1 MQIILVVALPEDS
14 DYVFGKLVDTQI
26 SISIFLRI
34 CKVLNFD
41 FNDLSY
47 IKQISSRESSKCYE
61 IYIYTNWTVF
71 ISSLVLKGQLMLKG
85 FFKKNDWQVI
95 YDSLL

>member
-47 IKQISSRESSKCYE
+47 IKQISSREAVNAMK
-61 IYIYTNWTVF
+61 F
-71 ISSLVLKGQLMLKG
+71 IFIPIGQ
-85 FFKKNDWQVI
+85 F
-95 YDSLL
+95 

>member
-47 IKQISSRESSKCYE
+47 IKQISSRESSKCHE
-61 IYIYTNWTVF
+61 IYIYINWTVL

-85 FFKKNDWQVI
+85 FF
-95 YDSLL
+95 

>member
-34 CKVLNFD
+34 CEVLNFG

-47 IKQISSRESSKCYE
+47 IKQISSKESSKCHE
-61 IYIYTNWTVF
+61 IYIYTNWTVLM
-71 ISSLVLKGQLMLKG
+71 SSLALKGQLMLKG
-85 FFKKNDWQVI
+85 FFLKK
-95 YDSLL
+95 

>member
-47 IKQISSRESSKCYE
+47 IKQISSRESSKCHE
-61 IYIYTNWTVF
+61 IYIYTNWTVL

-85 FFKKNDWQVI
+85 FFKKND
-95 YDSLL
+95 

>member
-47 IKQISSRESSKCYE
+47 IKQISSRESSKCHE
-61 IYIYTNWTVF
+61 IYIYTTWTVL

-85 FFKKNDWQVI
+85 FF
-95 YDSLL
+95 

>member
-14 DYVFGKLVDTQI
+14 DYVFGKLADTQI

-34 CKVLNFD
+34 CKVLNFG

>member
-34 CKVLNFD
+34 CKVLNFG

-47 IKQISSRESSKCYE
+47 IKQISSKESSKCHE
-61 IYIYTNWTVF
+61 IYIYTNWTVL

-85 FFKKNDWQVI
+85 FLKKNDWQVI

>member
-41 FNDLSY
+41 FKDLSY
-47 IKQISSRESSKCYE
+47 IKQISSRESSKCHE
-61 IYIYTNWTVF
+61 IYIYTNWTVL

-85 FFKKNDWQVI
+85 FF
-95 YDSLL
+95 

>member
-34 CKVLNFD
+34 CKVLNFG